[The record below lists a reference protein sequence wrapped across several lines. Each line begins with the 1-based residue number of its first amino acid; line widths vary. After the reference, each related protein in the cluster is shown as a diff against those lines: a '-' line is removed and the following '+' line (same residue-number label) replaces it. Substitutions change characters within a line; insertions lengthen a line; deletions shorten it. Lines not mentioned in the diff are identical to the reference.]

1 MPKQLAPL
9 SGERKSM
16 SQKNDALLMTIPQA
30 ATALRVSVGTVSIMF
45 NYGDLPFVKIGGSRR
60 IHVDE
65 VKRIASRGARTHRSN
80 AE

>member
-1 MPKQLAPL
+1 
-9 SGERKSM
+9 M
-16 SQKNDALLMTIPQA
+16 SQKNDALLMTIRQA
-30 ATALRVSVGTVSIMF
+30 ATALRVSVGTIWNLF
-45 NYGDLPFVKIGGSRR
+45 NSGDLPYIKIGGSRR